1 MKESYG
7 KDLASHPDPESCV
20 GARKGAGEALTGA
33 HAGQPSSCEIRS
45 FGIPTLL
52 SEADGCTAGDVS
64 GESSTDLSHS
74 NTLSMCGNCLH
85 GNRDIQ
91 VSSVADGSA
100 DRSGESTR
108 HKPDMHD
115 VGKSNDGIV
124 PQKLPN
130 KDRRFAEA
138 MEGRPSTA
146 RNSLHLAT
154 PLTKIWTGV
163 SSALQRVR
171 EVQASTP
178 PTRSKSRVR

>member
-1 MKESYG
+1 
-7 KDLASHPDPESCV
+7 
-20 GARKGAGEALTGA
+20 
-33 HAGQPSSCEIRS
+33 
-45 FGIPTLL
+45 
-52 SEADGCTAGDVS
+52 
-64 GESSTDLSHS
+64 
-74 NTLSMCGNCLH
+74 MCGNCLH

-178 PTRSKSRVR
+178 PPGVRAVCGNAACTDLCRGARRNRCPYRTRLSRIAWLKTDKYSACSQPVDWLVGSFNSGSCPEKEIIRAPEF